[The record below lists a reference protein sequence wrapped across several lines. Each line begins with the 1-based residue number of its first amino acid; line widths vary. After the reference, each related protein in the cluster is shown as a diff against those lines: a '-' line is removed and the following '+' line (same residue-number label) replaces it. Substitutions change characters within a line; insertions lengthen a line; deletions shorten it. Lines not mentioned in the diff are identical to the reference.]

1 MKYKNKYK
9 MWCEI
14 VISNP
19 YSRIMVGVFYRPP
32 STDVSYLLELEMSLC
47 LLERSGNTLTTLLL
61 ADFNLPNIVWPNP
74 SCPIG
79 SDTLSS
85 TFCSIF
91 QDYFFHQ
98 MVLNPTR
105 GNNILDLVLSTAPDL
120 LFDLSVNEG
129 LIIALIIVPLNLI

>member
-1 MKYKNKYK
+1 

-19 YSRIMVGVFYRPP
+19 YSRIMVGVFYRSP
-32 STDVSYLLELEMSLC
+32 STDVSYLLELEKSLC
-47 LLERSGNTLTTLLL
+47 LLERSGNTLTTLLVG
-61 ADFNLPNIVWPNP
+61 DFNLPNVVWSINP

-79 SDTLSS
+79 SDMLSL

-98 MVLNPTR
+98 W
-105 GNNILDLVLSTAPDL
+105 S
-120 LFDLSVNEG
+120 
-129 LIIALIIVPLNLI
+129 